1 MSRKLKT
8 IDLFAGIYG
17 EQIGEKM
24 LQILAKEIKVEFPV
38 TENTEFLKFFN
49 GRGYDKLVDSVWQ

>member
-1 MSRKLKT
+1 
-8 IDLFAGIYG
+8 
-17 EQIGEKM
+17 M